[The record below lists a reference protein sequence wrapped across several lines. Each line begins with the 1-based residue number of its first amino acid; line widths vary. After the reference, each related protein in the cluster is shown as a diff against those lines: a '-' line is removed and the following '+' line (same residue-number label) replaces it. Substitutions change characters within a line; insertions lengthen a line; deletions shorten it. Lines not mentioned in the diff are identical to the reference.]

1 MRNVAYLAAGMFIG
15 VGIVFYQIDTP
26 HSVSCGTYKVASK
39 IETAYVLKPPPAEVI
54 YKACPQ
60 TTEKVYVTKTPE
72 NVTQS
77 DLTNTSD
84 TQVKETPKNEHE
96 TRRHRRHH
104 RVRRYW
110 R

>member
-26 HSVSCGTYKVASK
+26 RSATCETYKVTTKTA
-39 IETAYVLKPPPAEVI
+39 TAYILKPPPAETI

-60 TTEKVYVTKTPE
+60 TTEKVCVTKTPE

-96 TRRHRRHH
+96 PRRHRRH